1 MTVEEEIKFQT
12 KLINERL
19 RNVQIYKLA
28 IEALIGEIPEKQ
40 LSLLLDITKKINE
53 EQSGIELSDNIIKNL
68 EIKEAQ
74 NGKSI

>member
-28 IEALIGEIPEKQ
+28 IEGLIGEIPEKQ